1 MNIYRTPLNIANAL
15 WFHEVTTWQLSAPLS
30 PPLTHLTYKMSN
42 VVYLPNVQ
50 ADSEL
55 KKGRYNFPQL

>member
-1 MNIYRTPLNIANAL
+1 MTCQPSAL
-15 WFHEVTTWQLSAPLS
+15 LS
-30 PPLTHLTYKMSN
+30 PSLTHVTYKMSN

-55 KKGRYNFPQL
+55 KKGRYTLPQLRNTLREGMILFCLGSHL